1 MFQRE
6 GGRVPRT
13 VEVELTE
20 DLVDSCVPVDEV
32 TITGVVKVCS
42 ALFYLLILNSGFSL
56 FTKYQSNL
64 ICGSGESNKN
74 FCFHLS

>member
-20 DLVDSCVPVDEV
+20 DLVDSCVPGDEV
-32 TITGVVKVCS
+32 TITGVVKVFS
-42 ALFYLLILNSGFSL
+42 ALFYLLIQNSGFSL
-56 FTKYQSNL
+56 LTKYQSNL
-64 ICGSGESNKN
+64 ICDSGESKKN